1 MRCGDSKLGKEKRQN
16 YLWLK
21 NSTKKPVTYRS
32 HEFKFNV
39 LRIFTLS

>member
-1 MRCGDSKLGKEKRQN
+1 MRCGDSRSGKEKRQD

-21 NSTKKPVTYRS
+21 NSTKKPLTNRS

-39 LRIFTLS
+39 LRIFRLA